1 MRCPSCHDE
10 YEDAVTSCVSC
21 GVPLV
26 PDDADDAVDVPSPPA
41 APAVR
46 LGTFHP
52 AAVGPVLT
60 LLDARGIPY
69 ETRTSDQ
76 AVEVLV
82 PYEWRNDVR
91 AELTL
96 TWGELVRR
104 LDEDATL
111 AVLGAGGTT
120 PGWYDAPHGGYVD
133 RAGRLVVAVD
143 DDEVED
149 DAARVVG
156 PALLTIG
163 AILVVLGWW
172 MFDSPAIAV
181 AGVALAILGLVAPR

>member
-10 YEDAVTSCVSC
+10 YEDTVTTCRSC

-26 PDDADDAVDVPSPPA
+26 PDDAVDA
-41 APAVR
+41 APPPPSVDTR

-52 AAVGPVLT
+52 AAVTLVLA
-60 LLDARGIPY
+60 LLDTRGVPH
-69 ETRTSDQ
+69 ETRTTGQ
-76 AVEVLV
+76 GIEVLV
-82 PYEWRNDVR
+82 PYEWRDDLR

-111 AVLGAGGTT
+111 AVLGAGGST

-156 PALLTIG
+156 PALLTVG

-172 MFDSPAIAV
+172 MFDSAAVAV
-181 AGVALAILGLVAPR
+181 AGVALAILGLVTPR